1 MTAKEWMS
9 RYKPI
14 EQSITAHKEHIAQ
27 LAAAVTSTTA
37 KSNGGMPGSSGVS
50 RKIENPI
57 IQMDD
62 IKAQIREL
70 QKEQRAIVR
79 AINAIKEPRG
89 CAVLTYLYVCGF
101 TLEET
106 AQRMNYDRKTISR
119 IREQALTHIRVPDR
133 YIFTAQK
140 MSHHVP

>member
-1 MTAKEWMS
+1 MTAKEWLS

-27 LAAAVTSTTA
+27 LLAAATSTTA

-50 RKIENPI
+50 RKIENAVTQI
-57 IQMDD
+57 DD

-101 TLEET
+101 TVEET
-106 AQRMNYDRKTISR
+106 AQRMNYAQRTIFR
-119 IREQALTHIRVPDR
+119 IRDKALAHIKVPDR
-133 YIFTAQK
+133 
-140 MSHHVP
+140 